1 MKERFTIQDFSWIED
16 EEGNVVEW
24 GEYWDGYLKF
34 VESLIITKEDNRL
47 IENAL
52 GLAGEVGEVS
62 EKIKKFFRDGTLD
75 KEAIQKELGDVMF
88 YWVALHGA
96 LFLDPSETVKKNR
109 KKLLSRYERGTL
121 QGSGDNR

>member
-96 LFLDPSETVKKNR
+96 LFLDPSETVKRNR

>member
-1 MKERFTIQDFSWIED
+1 MKERFTIQDFSWVED
-16 EEGNVVEW
+16 EEGNAVEW

-47 IENAL
+47 IENSL

>member
-24 GEYWDGYLKF
+24 REYWDGYLKF

-96 LFLDPSETVKKNR
+96 LFLDPSETIKKNR

>member
-16 EEGNVVEW
+16 EEGNAVEW